1 MRLGQP
7 PSRVETAYEI
17 EPASFQILA
26 GPCKV
31 DDVYEKWVPW
41 LEDVYLRW
49 FTKDNKASY
58 ATKEQLNKTK
68 VTGIEQV
75 DTLQDGVNNLAT
87 GQVGQGGL
95 LQPVGDLA
103 SKEGVNRAERQG
115 RDENGGYVNK
125 DVPGAGAMNSTANA
139 VVGGAQGTAQGLQE
153 TGKGL
158 GNTAGGLLGGKKE

>member
-1 MRLGQP
+1 MEWTKATYNEQ
-7 PSRVETAYEI
+7 
-17 EPASFQILA
+17 
-26 GPCKV
+26 
-31 DDVYEKWVPW
+31 YEKWVPW

-58 ATKEQLNKTK
+58 ATKQNLDKAK

-125 DVPGAGAMNSTANA
+125 DVPGSGAMNSTANA
-139 VVGGAQGTAQGLQE
+139 VVGGGQGAAQGLQDV
-153 TGKGL
+153 GKGV
-158 GNTAGGLLGGKKE
+158 GNTVGGLLGGKKE